1 MVKSHRY
8 CVAFSGVIREHLR
21 ELEQFSCQHTYER
34 NQVVYFMDDPSDELY
49 LIDSGRVKVVRVSTE
64 GKEKIIDIYQEG
76 DFFGELC
83 ICGGGKRADQAI
95 AIEPTAVTSFKI
107 KALLK
112 LLPKKPELS
121 LDLLLLYCGR
131 LTEAQDQI
139 ATLAFDNIPQRLAKE
154 ILRLSQSTDS
164 RQENGGVRLG
174 ITLTHEEL
182 AGLVGTSREII
193 TTVMNQFRHQGLVD
207 YTRRNIFVFPD
218 RVEQYL
224 NRTRV

>member
-21 ELEQFSCQHTYER
+21 ELEQFSSNSSYDR
-34 NQVVYFMDDPSDELY
+34 NQVVYFMDDPTDELY
-49 LIDSGRVKVVRVSTE
+49 LIDAGRVKVVRVSSE
-64 GKEKIIDIYQEG
+64 GKEKIIDIYQQG

-95 AIEPTAVTSFKI
+95 ALEPTAVTSFKI

-164 RQENGGVRLG
+164 RRENGGVHLG
-174 ITLTHEEL
+174 VNLTHEEL

-193 TTVMNQFRHQGLVD
+193 TTIMNQFRQQGLLD
-207 YTRRNIFVFPD
+207 YSRRNIFVYPD
-218 RVEQYL
+218 RVRQFL
-224 NRTRV
+224 NRTRI